1 MTESTLSPIAE
12 EDIGYGHLLK
22 ILVRRGFWFIG
33 TFGVTLAASAF
44 MAVNTKPAYE
54 SSMQLLVEPNF
65 DEERNLPELAG
76 SADPS
81 RSTSRSSQTALVTQL
96 NLMRSHEF
104 IQDAVNLLISDYPG
118 LTAETVKH
126 GFKLTQVSEGKV
138 ETRIFKAVY
147 VDTDPVKTQK
157 VIEALQEVYLDYN
170 LDQQEQ
176 RLTRGLAFINEQL
189 KNARQNLQ
197 VSQDALEQF
206 RELQNLIDPNKQAEA
221 VTNALNRIMQEQQD
235 VEAQYEDA
243 EALYATL
250 QEQLSLSPEI
260 ALTESRLSQSARYQ
274 TLLNELQQTE
284 LALAERRVV
293 FSDTDP
299 SVQTL
304 FAQRQNQILLLRQEI
319 ERVLGQSQAEAV
331 LPPEGLLNVGQMST
345 VDLGLVRNLAEVQ
358 ANLASL
364 EARYQSLVETEQSLR
379 EELNYFP
386 GLIAEYDRLQPEVDI
401 DRSVLQKLLE
411 EKEIVSAKLARGGF
425 NWQVVESPQLGKKV
439 GPSAVHTLMLG
450 GVVGIFLGGI
460 VAFIREAIDNAVHSP
475 EDLEKQTALPLLGS
489 LPSVPLIA
497 TDGLSS
503 PLRLNQTSL
512 NAGFGLELMQQPL
525 FREALDLI
533 YKNIQLLGGSPKSES
548 ITITSALPG
557 EGKSTLILGLALSA
571 ARQGRRVLVIDADLR
586 RPSLHERLNLPND
599 RGLTSLL
606 KHGPGAAKPIQLSL
620 MDVKINVLPAGLE
633 STDPVRLLASQRMGR
648 LMAALKEAY
657 DLVLLDTPPLLE
669 VVDALQVGTFCNSTI
684 LISRLEQVTQTEL
697 RKAITQLSRLK
708 VLGIVANGSKSK
720 PMRYVGWIE
729 QTPEELN
736 HMESLNSEPAAPNAV
751 SSRRY

>member
-1 MTESTLSPIAE
+1 
-12 EDIGYGHLLK
+12 
-22 ILVRRGFWFIG
+22 
-33 TFGVTLAASAF
+33 
-44 MAVNTKPAYE
+44 
-54 SSMQLLVEPNF
+54 MQLLVEPNF
-65 DEERNLPELAG
+65 DEDLNLTEL
-76 SADPS
+76 SSSSDPARATA
-81 RSTSRSSQTALVTQL
+81 RSTQTALVTQL
-96 NLMRSHEF
+96 NLMRSPEF

-118 LTAETVKH
+118 LTADKVAQS
-126 GFKLTQVSEGKV
+126 FKLSQVSEGKI

-147 VDTDPVKTQK
+147 VDTDPVRTQK
-157 VIEALQEVYLDYN
+157 VVEALEEVYLDYN

-176 RLTRGLAFINEQL
+176 RLTRGLAFLNEQL
-189 KNARQNLQ
+189 DNARKDLQ
-197 VSQDALEQF
+197 ASQDALEQF

-221 VTNALNRIMQEQQD
+221 VTNALNRVMQEQQD

-243 EALYATL
+243 EALYATI
-250 QEQLSLSPEI
+250 QEQLSLSPEV
-260 ALTESRLSQSARYQ
+260 ALTESRLSQSSRYQ

-293 FSDTDP
+293 FSDSDP

-304 FAQRQNQILLLRQEI
+304 FAQRQNQLLLLRQEI
-319 ERVLGQSQAEAV
+319 ERVLGQSQAKAG
-331 LPPEGLLNVGQMST
+331 LPAEGLLNVGQLST
-345 VDLGLVRNLAEVQ
+345 VDLGLVRDLAEVQ

-386 GLIAEYDRLQPEVDI
+386 GLIAEYDRLQPEVEI
-401 DRSVLQKLLE
+401 ERSVLQKLLE

-425 NWQVVESPQLGKKV
+425 NWQVVESPQIGKRV
-439 GPSAVHTLMLG
+439 GPSAIHTLILG
-450 GVVGIFLGGI
+450 GVVGLFLGGV

-497 TDGLSS
+497 MEGASS
-503 PLRLNQTSL
+503 PLRINQTGPDV
-512 NAGFGLELMQQPL
+512 GFGLELMQQPL

-533 YKNIQLLGGSPKSES
+533 YKNIQLLSGSPKSES

-571 ARQGRRVLVIDADLR
+571 ARLGKRVLVIDADLR

-648 LMAALKEAY
+648 LMTALKEAY

-669 VVDALQVGTFCNSTI
+669 VVDALQVGSFCNNTI
-684 LISRLEQVTQTEL
+684 IISRLDQVTQTEL

-708 VLGIVANGSKSK
+708 VLGIVANGAKSK

-729 QTPEELN
+729 QTPDDLN
-736 HMESLNSEPAAPNAV
+736 HVDSLNSESAASNVVGA
-751 SSRRY
+751 RRY